1 MRNRKLLKTMVL
13 GAFACGLSLSTG
25 VAAQAVATE
34 PGQESTASQ
43 QAARHDMVETNWLDR
58 TDITVGRQAKEGNQV
73 SVETLQPLTSY
84 DENTKS
90 VLFIQAGLGHEGL
103 RKESTDLHGQR
114 AMLDP
119 VTHRGF
125 VNYTPEHSSSSKSL
139 GTVANIGLGYRHLS
153 KGEHAYVGIN
163 TFYDYAFSGSYKR
176 ISGGLEYVVGL
187 NEFHFNAYKGLGG
200 HNEHMGL
207 VPLGSTYYNDY
218 LHFDPQDWSSDS
230 VLNYGFRQTNKALG
244 GYDFSYARSFKNA
257 RWARA
262 YADVYKW
269 RSGHSAS
276 QFTAF
281 VGSQDWTYKFQGGE
295 KRHGW
300 NLGLGLQLTPQLSVD
315 LGYKHDSQ
323 NLSGTYGFVKYTLG
337 KSKFAWHG
345 GKHSD
350 DTITNA
356 RARMLD
362 KVERNSMQAE
372 SSYEEDWF
380 AQPVGHL

>member
-13 GAFACGLSLSTG
+13 GAFACGLSLSMG
-25 VAAQAVATE
+25 VAAQSVATE
-34 PGQESTASQ
+34 HGQESAAGQ
-43 QAARHDMVETNWLDR
+43 QAARHDMVKTNWLDR

-84 DENTKS
+84 DENAKS
-90 VLFIQAGLGHEGL
+90 VLFLQAGLGHEGL

-114 AMLDP
+114 AMLNP
-119 VTHRGF
+119 VTHTGF
-125 VNYTPEHSSSSKSL
+125 INYTPDHSSSSKSL

-153 KGEHAYVGIN
+153 KGEHAYMGIN

-200 HNEHMGL
+200 HNDHMGL
-207 VPLGSTYYNDY
+207 VPLGSSYYNDY
-218 LHFDPQDWSSDS
+218 LHFDPQDWSSGS

-269 RSGHSAS
+269 RSGHGAS

-281 VGSQDWTYKFQGGE
+281 VASQDWTYNFQGDE

-300 NLGLGLQLTPQLSVD
+300 HLGLGLQLTPQLSVD
-315 LGYKHDSQ
+315 LGYQHDSQ
-323 NLSGTYGFVKYTLG
+323 NLSGAYGFVKYTLG

-362 KVERNSMQAE
+362 KVERNSMQVE

-380 AQPVGHL
+380 ARPIGSL

>member
-1 MRNRKLLKTMVL
+1 
-13 GAFACGLSLSTG
+13 
-25 VAAQAVATE
+25 
-34 PGQESTASQ
+34 
-43 QAARHDMVETNWLDR
+43 MVETNWLDR

-73 SVETLQPLTSY
+73 SVETLQPLTPY

-119 VTHRGF
+119 VTHTGV

-153 KGEHAYVGIN
+153 KGEHAYVGVN
-163 TFYDYAFSGSYKR
+163 TFYDYAFSGSYKC

-207 VPLGSTYYNDY
+207 VPLGSSYYNDY

-262 YADVYKW
+262 YADFYKW

-276 QFTAF
+276 QFTDF
-281 VGSQDWTYKFQGGE
+281 VGSQDWTYNFQGGE

-380 AQPVGHL
+380 AQPIGSL

>member
-1 MRNRKLLKTMVL
+1 M
-13 GAFACGLSLSTG
+13 
-25 VAAQAVATE
+25 
-34 PGQESTASQ
+34 
-43 QAARHDMVETNWLDR
+43 
-58 TDITVGRQAKEGNQV
+58 
-73 SVETLQPLTSY
+73 
-84 DENTKS
+84 
-90 VLFIQAGLGHEGL
+90 LF
-103 RKESTDLHGQR
+103 R
-114 AMLDP
+114 
-119 VTHRGF
+119 
-125 VNYTPEHSSSSKSL
+125 
-139 GTVANIGLGYRHLS
+139 
-153 KGEHAYVGIN
+153 
-163 TFYDYAFSGSYKR
+163 
-176 ISGGLEYVVGL
+176 
-187 NEFHFNAYKGLGG
+187 
-200 HNEHMGL
+200 
-207 VPLGSTYYNDY
+207 
-218 LHFDPQDWSSDS
+218 
-230 VLNYGFRQTNKALG
+230 
-244 GYDFSYARSFKNA
+244 SYARSFKNA

-269 RSGHSAS
+269 RSGHGAS

-281 VGSQDWTYKFQGGE
+281 VGSQDWTYNFQGGE

-323 NLSGTYGFVKYTLG
+323 NLSGSYGFVKYTLG

-380 AQPVGHL
+380 AQPVGHI